1 MGKLTSLKPTLSTLS
16 PTVAYLPDTQQA
28 KAAFRSA
35 LNPWRKLYCTAR
47 WKRLRAATF
56 LKDMYQCQMCKR
68 AEHNTSKLVADHIK
82 PHRGRLELFWDASN
96 IWTLCASC
104 HSSAKQRQEA
114 SGDLD

>member
-82 PHRGRLELFWDASN
+82 PHRGDELLFWDIGN
-96 IWTLCASC
+96 LQCLCPTC
-104 HSSAKQRQEA
+104 HSGTKQAEERAAE
-114 SGDLD
+114 GR